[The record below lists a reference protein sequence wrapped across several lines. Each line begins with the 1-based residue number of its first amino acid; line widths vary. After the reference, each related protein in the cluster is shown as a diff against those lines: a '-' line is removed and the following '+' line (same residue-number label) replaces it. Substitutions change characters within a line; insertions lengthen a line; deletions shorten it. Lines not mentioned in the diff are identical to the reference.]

1 MLAFNPNTFLLGK
14 NANQPTIKY
23 FSLQKTSVAYIGST
37 INLTCKMDN
46 AEVGIF
52 LKSGVSI
59 REGGR
64 FTYTF
69 KGYGRNGL
77 EGNLE
82 ITNVTEKD
90 EGVFTC
96 FAYKAGISD
105 IKTFTL
111 KTGL

>member
-1 MLAFNPNTFLLGK
+1 MA
-14 NANQPTIKY
+14 
-23 FSLQKTSVAYIGST
+23 
-37 INLTCKMDN
+37 
-46 AEVGIF
+46 IF

-69 KGYGRNGL
+69 KGYGKNGL

-82 ITNVTEKD
+82 ITNVTEED
-90 EGVFTC
+90 EGLFTC
-96 FAYKAGISD
+96 LAFKAGNSD
-105 IKTFTL
+105 IETFTL